1 VRRIHLLGFPGD
13 VGGASTE
20 CWHTLKLWRAH
31 GADVTLTPTWS
42 ASPEW
47 IAKVEGIGCKVAT
60 ATVKTFSPG
69 PGVPVV
75 SMCNSQFWPVLKRLA
90 RQGKN
95 PTVWVP
101 CMNWLAEKEKRRY
114 AQGFLPSA
122 IVCQSGY
129 QRGQLARDL
138 GRFGLLDRVVRIRGP
153 FDASEI
159 PFRPKARGEEFVVGR
174 ISRAAHEKFR
184 PDIWRVLGEARE
196 RLGGQLRARVL
207 GWRPLLAARIGSPP
221 PWVEVLE
228 PGAVDVRE
236 FLGSLDCLYQ
246 SGTTDEN
253 WPRVGLEAM
262 AAGVPIVADD
272 RGGWREM
279 AAGLAHLVGDT
290 EASVDAICRVATES
304 QAGLIAAARH
314 AVETRLGNDGL
325 WSQWE
330 ALFQR
335 IAQ

>member
-1 VRRIHLLGFPGD
+1 
-13 VGGASTE
+13 
-20 CWHTLKLWRAH
+20 
-31 GADVTLTPTWS
+31 
-42 ASPEW
+42 
-47 IAKVEGIGCKVAT
+47 
-60 ATVKTFSPG
+60 
-69 PGVPVV
+69 
-75 SMCNSQFWPVLKRLA
+75 
-90 RQGKN
+90 
-95 PTVWVP
+95 
-101 CMNWLAEKEKRRY
+101 
-114 AQGFLPSA
+114 
-122 IVCQSGY
+122 
-129 QRGQLARDL
+129 
-138 GRFGLLDRVVRIRGP
+138 VRIRGP